1 MPIRPDRTPRVL
13 TTLVAGAFL
22 LLPALAACSSG
33 DSGVSCS
40 GRTCTATLQGADAK
54 VSILGNDLAFAGT
67 KDGKASLSVGD
78 AQASCAQGEKVSA
91 GPLTLTCTE
100 VTDDS
105 VKLSASL
112 G

>member
-1 MPIRPDRTPRVL
+1 MPIRPVRALAGVA
-13 TTLVAGAFL
+13 AGALL
-22 LLPALAACSSG
+22 LLPLAACGS

-40 GRTCTATLQGADAK
+40 GRTCTATLSGDDAT
-54 VSILGNDLAFAGT
+54 VSVLGNDLAFAGT
-67 KDGKASLSVGD
+67 QDGKASLSVGD
-78 AQASCAQGEKVSA
+78 AQVSCAQGEEVSA

>member
-1 MPIRPDRTPRVL
+1 MPIRPGRTPRVL
-13 TTLVAGAFL
+13 AGAAAGALL
-22 LLPALAACSSG
+22 LLPLAACGS

-40 GRTCTATLQGADAK
+40 GRTCTATLSSDDAS
-54 VSILGNDLAFAGT
+54 VSVLGNDVAFAGT
-67 KDGKASLSVGD
+67 QDGKATLRVGD
-78 AQASCAQGEKVSA
+78 AEASCAQGEKVSA

-100 VTDDS
+100 VTADS